1 MLPDATHEAIM
12 RGFIMQQNKVEELL
26 QYLEEKYPDR
36 SAAEIFDLM
45 EVVVGCNEIIE
56 TSEENWSL
64 VENELL
70 KRYGGEPEST
80 DDSTDEISEKD
91 DSGSEILFP
100 EFNSI
105 VRKAVRDVISYI
117 NDEAPRIQCEIGKKR
132 KYMLR
137 RVIEELQKLE

>member
-1 MLPDATHEAIM
+1 MPDVTHEAIM

-70 KRYGGEPEST
+70 KRYGGNQKAPM
-80 DDSTDEISEKD
+80 
-91 DSGSEILFP
+91 
-100 EFNSI
+100 I
-105 VRKAVRDVISYI
+105 VLMK
-117 NDEAPRIQCEIGKKR
+117 
-132 KYMLR
+132 
-137 RVIEELQKLE
+137 